1 MLRPPLEM
9 KVPLLALAAI
19 LGLPTLLAEAE
30 PDGLSNEFTRMLAG
44 FGKMETVA
52 GRVLGGIPSGNEA
65 CNDWN
70 AAWEGGPATDAD
82 LS

>member
-9 KVPLLALAAI
+9 KVP
-19 LGLPTLLAEAE
+19 
-30 PDGLSNEFTRMLAG
+30 
-44 FGKMETVA
+44 
-52 GRVLGGIPSGNEA
+52 PSGNEA

-82 LS
+82 LSRPQSWNGTRSLGQPR

>member
-1 MLRPPLEM
+1 
-9 KVPLLALAAI
+9 
-19 LGLPTLLAEAE
+19 
-30 PDGLSNEFTRMLAG
+30 MLAG

-82 LS
+82 LSRPQSWIRTRSLGQPR